1 LLANLLFQ
9 FLYKVSN
16 FKSHKNTLT
25 LLTKFGEISQ
35 FDLNTSLSYKIYS
48 ATAQLPEN
56 WDRLAVSTIFLSKK
70 YLQVLEIASPE
81 NMICHFIGI
90 FKNDSLVGIAVSQFL
105 DFNKLESFGER
116 DKCIKTAV
124 RNFVFRNFSSH
135 VLLIGNNMLTGQNAF
150 SFAENINPKEA
161 LQTLKLATAALKKTF
176 ESESKKIHITSFK
189 DFHESDIKT
198 FDIPEFKNNFSFSTQ
213 PNMVF
218 DINQN
223 WKSEQDYIDAL
234 SKKYRDQYKRAR
246 KKADGIEKRKM
257 TLEDIIAHEET
268 IYDLYIHV
276 ARNAPFNTFFLPKNH
291 FKIFKEVF
299 KEKFLFYGY
308 FINEKLVG
316 FNTLIKNGTVMD
328 TYFLG
333 YDERIQREKML
344 YLNMLYDIIA
354 HSINR
359 GFKEI
364 VFARTA
370 LEIKSSVG
378 AKPSNMQGFM
388 EHSNPVFNY
397 YLPKIFRYLEP
408 ETIWQERNPF
418 K

>member
-1 LLANLLFQ
+1 
-9 FLYKVSN
+9 
-16 FKSHKNTLT
+16 
-25 LLTKFGEISQ
+25 
-35 FDLNTSLSYKIYS
+35 LNTSLSYKIYNL
-48 ATAQLPEN
+48 TAQLPEN
-56 WDRLAVSTIFLSKK
+56 WDDLAVSTIFLSKK
-70 YLQVLEIASPE
+70 YLKVLEIASPE
-81 NMICHFIGI
+81 NMSCHFIGI
-90 FKNDSLVGIAVSQFL
+90 FKNDTLVGIAISQFL
-105 DFNKLESFGER
+105 DLNKLESFGER

-150 SFAENINPKEA
+150 AFAETIDPKEA
-161 LQTLKLATAALKKTF
+161 LQTLKLAAAALKKTF
-176 ESESKKIHITSFK
+176 ESKDKKIHITSFK
-189 DFHESDIKT
+189 DFHESAIKD
-198 FDIPEFKNNFSFSTQ
+198 FDIPEFKKNFSFSTQ

-218 DINQN
+218 IINKD
-223 WKSEQDYIDAL
+223 WKSEQDYIDSL

-246 KKADGIEKRKM
+246 KKSEVIEKRKM
-257 TLEDIIAHEET
+257 HLYDIIAHEET
-268 IYDLYIHV
+268 IYELYIHV

-291 FKIFKEVF
+291 FRTFKEIFKD
-299 KEKFLFYGY
+299 KFLFYGY
-308 FINEKLVG
+308 FINEKLIG
-316 FNTLIKNGTVMD
+316 FNTLIKNGDVMD

-333 YDERIQREKML
+333 YDESIQREKML
-344 YLNMLYDIIA
+344 YLNMLYDMIA
-354 HSINR
+354 YSINK

-378 AKPSNMQGFM
+378 AKPVKMHGFI

-397 YLPKIFRYLEP
+397 YLPKIFPYLEP